1 MQSTR
6 IVLVTHAV
14 TQFKLRLK
22 HMFIIFHIISEPST
36 YEIILK
42 LDRAHEDDVCDE
54 VEGPEDLL
62 SARSVGGGAVL
73 EVKKNQD

>member
-1 MQSTR
+1 
-6 IVLVTHAV
+6 
-14 TQFKLRLK
+14 
-22 HMFIIFHIISEPST
+22 MFTIFHKISEAFT
-36 YEIILK
+36 HEIILK
-42 LDRAHEDDVCDE
+42 LDGAHEDDVCDE